1 MPRIAPL
8 LASLLLL
15 PLQSFGAGAVTDD
28 RPAIYRQYREAFD
41 AGDLQK
47 ALPLAVRVVELTSN
61 QFGNEAVELV
71 NPLTNVATTLYRL
84 KQHGEAIDAYRRA
97 LTLLDQEGDATDPR
111 FVVPLHGL
119 GATLRAMGRDEE
131 AIVPLKR
138 AVDIIR
144 NRDGLHAPAQLPI
157 LRALVASYEAV
168 GRTEDAGREHQ
179 YAFTIAEQAWGANDP
194 RMIEALEELA
204 DWYEATG
211 RYTAARLL
219 HMRAVEIADRE
230 QPMSLKAIGP
240 LRGIARAYRLAF
252 IHGENSQAAMTAPED
267 LPDSL
272 RRAAVVNLSV
282 PSSDGERALRDA
294 LQRLE
299 PLGASRA
306 AERGTVLAELGDWYR
321 IAGVTQRAMGTW
333 RDAWNELNV
342 AGDTSL
348 LARPVPVIYRAP
360 PVATSQR
367 KQDSDE
373 YGVQEIE
380 LRASIGPDGTLREVT
395 VANPAPERESAERAV
410 IAALRRAVWRP
421 AFDRGQPVATGDYV
435 FRETVYVK
443 LPREERRN

>member
-1 MPRIAPL
+1 MLIFQGASFAASFAAAKEFFPQSYRDWNYARDPPLVPAAVKGRQFTRPAAWEYSCCMPRIAPL

-84 KQHGEAIDAYRRA
+84 RQHGEAIDAYRRA

-230 QPMSLKAIGP
+230 QPMSLKAIGH
-240 LRGIARAYRLAF
+240 LSGIARAYRLAF

-299 PLGASRA
+299 PQLGVPALVTR
-306 AERGTVLAELGDWYR
+306 RLLKYGRYLLITVLAR
-321 IAGVTQRAMGTW
+321 
-333 RDAWNELNV
+333 
-342 AGDTSL
+342 
-348 LARPVPVIYRAP
+348 
-360 PVATSQR
+360 
-367 KQDSDE
+367 
-373 YGVQEIE
+373 
-380 LRASIGPDGTLREVT
+380 LRSIVCILVSGL
-395 VANPAPERESAERAV
+395 
-410 IAALRRAVWRP
+410 
-421 AFDRGQPVATGDYV
+421 
-435 FRETVYVK
+435 
-443 LPREERRN
+443 

>member
-8 LASLLLL
+8 LAALLLL
-15 PLQSFGAGAVTDD
+15 PLQSLAADAAADD
-28 RPAIYRQYREAFD
+28 RAAIYRQYREAFD
-41 AGDLQK
+41 AGDFQK
-47 ALPLAVRVVELTSN
+47 ALPLGVRVVELTSN

-84 KQHGEAIDAYRRA
+84 RQHGEALDAYRRA
-97 LTLLDQEGDATDPR
+97 LTLLDLEGDATDPR

-119 GATLRAMGRDEE
+119 GATLRAMDRDEE

-157 LRALVASYEAV
+157 LRALIACYETTD
-168 GRTEDAGREHQ
+168 RIEDAGREHQ

-194 RMIEALEELA
+194 RMIQPLEELA
-204 DWYEATG
+204 DWYEDTG
-211 RYTAARLL
+211 RYTGARLL
-219 HMRAVEIADRE
+219 HMRAVELADRE
-230 QPMSLKAIGP
+230 QPGSLKAVAP

-272 RRAAVVNLSV
+272 RRGAVVNLAA
-282 PSSDGERALRDA
+282 PSGDGERALRDA

-299 PLGASRA
+299 TAGAARA
-306 AERGTVLAELGDWYR
+306 AERGAVLVDMGDWYR
-321 IAGVTQRAMGTW
+321 LAGVVPRALATW
-333 RDAWNELNV
+333 RDAWNELNL

-348 LARPVPVIYRAP
+348 LARPALVVYRAP

-367 KQDSDE
+367 KQDPEE
-373 YGVQEIE
+373 YAVQEIE
-380 LRASIGPDGTLREVT
+380 LRTSIGPDGALREVT

-410 IAALRRAVWRP
+410 VAALRRAIWRP
-421 AFDRGQPVATGDYV
+421 AFQQGQPVATTDHI
-435 FRETVYVK
+435 FREKVNVK
-443 LPREERRN
+443 LPREGRGN